1 MLSRV
6 RTSAFDFSAMSW
18 VTLGT
23 RGAAVFVGA
32 ALAPCALAEMTAS
45 PAPVPPS
52 TIVRQIDHLLLT
64 SSQAQEL
71 FALLTET
78 FQLPVVW
85 PLTDYGSFGSGGVA
99 LGNVNLEVIKA
110 PAPATHTAGSR
121 FAGLALEPEPL
132 QTSLR
137 ELAARHIPHGK
148 PGPFRSRQPNGS
160 FATLWTTVALP
171 EVSGDALEVFI
182 CEYTHDVPARR
193 RRFLEKLRSRG
204 GGPLSVDSV
213 REIVIGAQDMKQTE
227 ARWQKLL
234 QPLQA
239 SGAGGAWRLG
249 AGPAIRVIAADQD
262 ELREVIVAVTS
273 LEQARRFLKQ
283 QGLLGPDRH
292 GSLTV
297 ATARLPGFSLTLVEQ
312 PPRLGSP

>member
-1 MLSRV
+1 M
-6 RTSAFDFSAMSW
+6 
-18 VTLGT
+18 
-23 RGAAVFVGA
+23 
-32 ALAPCALAEMTAS
+32 
-45 PAPVPPS
+45 
-52 TIVRQIDHLLLT
+52 IVRQIDHLLLT
-64 SSQAQEL
+64 SNQAREL

-110 PAPATHTAGSR
+110 PAPATHAARSR
-121 FAGLALEPEPL
+121 FVGLALEPEPL

-137 ELAARHIPHGK
+137 ELAARHIPYGK

-171 EVSGDALEVFI
+171 EVSSDALEVFL
-182 CEYTHDVPARR
+182 CDYTHDVAGRR
-193 RRFLEKLRSRG
+193 QHFLEELRSRG
-204 GGPLSVDSV
+204 GGPLSVHSV
-213 REIVIGAQDMKQTE
+213 REIVIGTKEVGPTE

-234 QPLQA
+234 EPLHA
-239 SGAGGAWRLG
+239 SSPGGAWRLG
-249 AGPAIRVIAADQD
+249 AGPAIRVIEADQD

-283 QGLLGPDRH
+283 QGLLGPERP

-297 ATARLPGFSLTLVEQ
+297 ATSRLPGFSLTLVEQ
-312 PPRLGSP
+312 SPLGP